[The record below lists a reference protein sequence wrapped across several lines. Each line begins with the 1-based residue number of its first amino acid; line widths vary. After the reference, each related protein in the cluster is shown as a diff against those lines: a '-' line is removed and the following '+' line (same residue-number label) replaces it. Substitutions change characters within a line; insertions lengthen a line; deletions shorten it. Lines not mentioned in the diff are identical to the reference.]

1 LIDNKGVIIMNLPD
15 KMKAIVCYAPEDY
28 RIEEVNRPKAGKE
41 EVIIKIGACGICASD
56 LKAYHGA
63 EMVWGGD
70 DPFLKGPV
78 IPGHEFYG
86 YVVEM
91 GKGAG
96 KKYNIKIGDRITAEQ
111 IVPCE
116 KCRFCRQGKYWM
128 CEVHNIYG
136 FQKDVADGGMAE
148 YMKLGKTSRIHKIPE
163 TLSAKE
169 AALIEPMSCAAHAVQ
184 RADIDFEDTVVLAGA
199 GSLGLCMVQL
209 IALKTPKKLIVLDLE
224 QSKLEKAKKLGAD
237 ICINPAKKDAVK
249 EVKKMTDGYGSD
261 VYIEATGSTSGVT
274 QGLDMI
280 RKLGRFVEFSV
291 FRDKTTV
298 DWSIIGDRKELDLR
312 GAHLS
317 PYTYPI
323 VINLFER
330 GLVGANEIITHTYK
344 IDDFNEAIAMA
355 DSKESVKVL
364 IEP

>member
-1 LIDNKGVIIMNLPD
+1 MNLPD
-15 KMKAIVCYAPEDY
+15 KMKAIICYAPEDY
-28 RIEEVNRPKAGKE
+28 RIEVVERPKPGKE
-41 EVIIKIGACGICASD
+41 EIIIKIGACGICASD

-63 EMVWGGD
+63 EMVWGGEE
-70 DPFLKGPV
+70 PFLKGPV

-86 YVVEM
+86 NVVEL
-91 GKGAG
+91 GQGADE
-96 KKYNIKIGDRITAEQ
+96 KFNLKIGDRITAEQ

-116 KCRFCRQGKYWM
+116 KCRFCQQGQYWM
-128 CEVHNIYG
+128 CEIQNIYG
-136 FQKDVADGGMAE
+136 FQKNVADGGMAE
-148 YMKLGKTSRIHKIPE
+148 YMKLGKTSRIHKIPD
-163 TLSAKE
+163 TISAKE
-169 AALIEPMSCAAHAVQ
+169 AALIEPMSCATHAVQ

-224 QSKLEKAKKLGAD
+224 KDKIEKAKKLGAD
-237 ICINPAKKDAVK
+237 ICINPAKENAVK
-249 EVKKMTDGYGSD
+249 EIKKLTDGYGCD
-261 VYIEATGSTSGVT
+261 VYIEATGSPSGVS
-274 QGLDMI
+274 QGLDII

-291 FRDKTTV
+291 FANKTSV

-330 GLVGANEIITHTYK
+330 GLISASEIITHTYK
-344 IDDFNEAIAMA
+344 IDDFKEAIVMA
-355 DSKESVKVL
+355 DSKDSVKVL

>member
-1 LIDNKGVIIMNLPD
+1 MDLPD
-15 KMKAIVCYAPEDY
+15 KMKAVVCYAPENY
-28 RIEEVNRPKAGKE
+28 RVEEMGRPKAGEE
-41 EVIIKIGACGICASD
+41 EVVIKIAACGICASD
-56 LKAYHGA
+56 LKTYHGA
-63 EMVWGGD
+63 EMVWGGEK
-70 DPFLKGPV
+70 PYLKGPV

-86 YVVEM
+86 NVVEL
-91 GKGAG
+91 GQGAAE
-96 KKYNIKIGDRITAEQ
+96 KFNLQIGDRVTAEQ
-111 IVPCE
+111 IVPCGV
-116 KCRFCRQGKYWM
+116 CRFCQRGQYWM

-163 TLSAKE
+163 TISRKE
-169 AALIEPMSCAAHAVQ
+169 SALIEPMSCAVHAVQ
-184 RADIDFEDTVVLAGA
+184 RADIGFEDVVVLAGA

-209 IALKTPKKLIVLDLE
+209 ITLKTPKKLIVLDLE
-224 QSKLEKAKKLGAD
+224 DWKLEKAKKLGAD
-237 ICINPAKKDAVK
+237 ICINPVK
-249 EVKKMTDGYGSD
+249 EDVINEIKKLTDGYGCD
-261 VYIEATGSTSGVT
+261 VYIEATGSPSGVT

-291 FRDKTTV
+291 FANKTNV

-323 VINLFER
+323 TINLFER
-330 GLVGANEIITHTYK
+330 GLISADEIITHTYK
-344 IDDFNEAIAMA
+344 IDDFKKAIATA
-355 DSKESVKVL
+355 DGKYSVKVL